1 MATRLCSTSGVRSWR
16 RRRGIARSGVWR
28 VCVRTRLCTEV
39 SNLTAEKMKQA
50 NELTRLKLHV
60 QNTIAEQLTKA
71 EEVEAKERGEA

>member
-1 MATRLCSTSGVRSWR
+1 M
-16 RRRGIARSGVWR
+16 WR
-28 VCVRTRLCTEV
+28 VFVRRRLCTEV

-71 EEVEAKERGEA
+71 EEVGVRERSEA

>member
-1 MATRLCSTSGVRSWR
+1 MWC
-16 RRRGIARSGVWR
+16 

-71 EEVEAKERGEA
+71 EEVEVKERGEA

>member
-1 MATRLCSTSGVRSWR
+1 M
-16 RRRGIARSGVWR
+16 WR
-28 VCVRTRLCTEV
+28 VFVRTRLCTEV

-71 EEVEAKERGEA
+71 EEVGVKERGEA

>member
-1 MATRLCSTSGVRSWR
+1 M
-16 RRRGIARSGVWR
+16 WR
-28 VCVRTRLCTEV
+28 VFVRTRLCTEV
-39 SNLTAEKMKQA
+39 SNLMAEKMKQA